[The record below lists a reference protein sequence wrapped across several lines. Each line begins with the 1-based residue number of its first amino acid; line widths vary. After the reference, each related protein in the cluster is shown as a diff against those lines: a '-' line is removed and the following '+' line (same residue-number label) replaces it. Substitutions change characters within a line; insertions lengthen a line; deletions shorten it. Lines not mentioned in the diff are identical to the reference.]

1 MKIEGS
7 YDIKADRERVWDAL
21 LNPDYLTKAMPG
33 CEKLEEVGPGQYKA
47 TLSVGIAA
55 IKGTYEGSV
64 RLSDLKPPASYTMT
78 IEGSGS
84 PGFVRGDAAIE
95 LRDTGGGT
103 RVALTADVQVGGLIA
118 GVGQRMIGG
127 VARMLAD
134 QFFSKM
140 GELLESD

>member
-21 LNPDYLTKAMPG
+21 LNPDCLTKAMPG

-55 IKGTYEGSV
+55 IKGTYQGSV
-64 RLSDLKPPASYTMT
+64 RLSDLKPPARYTMT

-95 LRDTGGGT
+95 LSDAGGGT

-127 VARMLAD
+127 VAKMLAD

-140 GELLESD
+140 SELLESD